1 MYSILEY
8 FYKSLSELKLIL
20 TKSLN
25 ILLSSIL
32 FSYIIKNKKKK
43 RIKMVDENLAK
54 DLVKMKEN
62 GTMSEDPKNM
72 LKLMELIKQ
81 VSLENEDLIEEL
93 ESMDE
98 ILAQMVITDKDF
110 KWWIKLGDG
119 KFSYG
124 EGEDQNASFSML
136 SDWKTLSGV
145 MTGEIDGTVVYMS
158 GTLKMEGNVQ
168 DTMAFGDYFQFA
180 MEILEE
186 LGYWKLK

>member
-1 MYSILEY
+1 M
-8 FYKSLSELKLIL
+8 K
-20 TKSLN
+20 
-25 ILLSSIL
+25 
-32 FSYIIKNKKKK
+32 
-43 RIKMVDENLAK
+43 KMVDENLSK
-54 DLVKMKEN
+54 DLVEMKKN
-62 GTMSEDPKNM
+62 GTMSKDPKNM

-81 VSLENEDLIEEL
+81 VSLEHEDLIEEL

-98 ILAQMVITDKDF
+98 ILAQMVITDKDY

-119 KFSYG
+119 KFEYG
-124 EGEDQNASFSML
+124 EGENQNATFSML

-158 GTLKMEGNVQ
+158 GGLKMEGNVQ

-186 LGYWKLK
+186 LGYW

>member
-1 MYSILEY
+1 
-8 FYKSLSELKLIL
+8 
-20 TKSLN
+20 
-25 ILLSSIL
+25 
-32 FSYIIKNKKKK
+32 
-43 RIKMVDENLAK
+43 MVDENLAK
-54 DLVKMKEN
+54 ELSGMKEA

-110 KWWIKLGDG
+110 KWWIKVGDG
-119 KFSYG
+119 KFEYG
-124 EGEDQNASFSML
+124 EGEDTNASFSML
-136 SDWKTLSGV
+136 SGWKTLSGV

-158 GTLKMEGNVQ
+158 GDLKMEGNVQ

-186 LGYWKLK
+186 LGYWKTK